1 MAEFK
6 LGRIRF
12 IWKDVWT
19 PNTTYIKDDIIR
31 NGGKTYVCVIG
42 HVSDPDFY
50 TDFDNIPTRWNQ
62 VADGSEWKGD
72 WATGTFYKLNDL
84 VKDGGRLYICND
96 SHTSAGSIASVTVTG
111 NLVAGA
117 TTVTGL
123 SDTTQLLAG
132 MSLAIQG
139 GGGTV
144 TVATNT
150 IILSVDSPTQVTID
164 KALTGTSTASGA
176 TLVWT
181 TSTVGQPT
189 GGSSA
194 LNANRSKW
202 DLFLTALDWKGD
214 WNVYT
219 RYRINDVVRYGGQSY
234 VCNEEHVSDTTLA
247 DGLEADQSKWDIYS
261 ESFEWNQDWEPNTRY
276 KRNDV
281 ILYGGQSYVC
291 NLGHTSAATYT
302 LGLEADQSKWD
313 YLHKGIEYKTGWDR
327 GATFNA
333 KIDDL
338 SGGAGDTL
346 TVNTVAFGVLKP
358 GQQLFGAGVIAG
370 TYIVSQLT
378 GTTGGAGT
386 YRVSEQHTISAI
398 TVTAKRR
405 YKINDVVKWGADLW
419 ICTVNYSS
427 DPANTFEYDEAQGRW
442 ARFVEGLQFENSWD
456 NTTIY
461 QPGDV
466 VTYGG
471 FAYICNTN
479 HSDKLPTQNPIDWQL
494 FTTGF
499 KFQNDYD
506 IATAYKVGDVVR
518 LSGYTYVAI
527 LDNVQVTINAINTN
541 TLVTIG
547 LVAYDNVITLS
558 AASTN
563 LVAGLPITFTG
574 TTFGGI
580 LAVDPIS
587 GLPKQYFVKQV
598 ISATQ
603 FTVSLSLSGPVVVLS
618 TANGT
623 MALTTNPEPPCTGFW
638 SRLNSGVK
646 WIDQAVTNLALTGT
660 NVIGTGTG
668 AKFDV
673 VRQGTFYSVTVASG
687 FLGTGYAVNNTIK
700 ILGTALGGVTPT
712 NDLVITVAS
721 VSTGAISSITWAGT
735 AVTWKIGTSYKQGDT
750 VKWGVSTFLCV
761 LRHVATYDVGP
772 PVTGNRPDIDL
783 NGTYW
788 NMLAAGAEAAVLT
801 TKGDTLY
808 FGGAGPTR
816 LPVGQSGQVL
826 KVLGDTPG
834 WEYFGVIDHVYYVA
848 PSGIDTPAPAYGIT
862 VDKPWKT
869 VRYAT
874 EQIAKGAKNYN
885 SKYLIENNRQ
895 FIQKEV
901 TGWIASTYTVNIGS
915 TISST
920 DGLRPNQIVL
930 SSGTT
935 VNLSA
940 NMPIKVSANFG
951 TMLTASTYYVK
962 TIVDNTHFTVSAT
975 AGGVVFAQSTAS
987 GTITASLSYDAVKCE
1002 RDIGYVVDALVYDLS
1017 HGGNSRSRN
1026 AALKYV
1032 NEAPLV
1038 YSKQQKVQTAA
1049 AVNYALTVITNIMN
1063 NVAPVTSYQGT
1074 VAQIIIPAL
1083 VQEAVALPTLT
1094 TLTGIITSAILAE
1107 NATNI
1112 PAEQLTNYTV
1122 NIKTGVF
1129 YEVLPITVP
1138 ANVALVGDELRSTN
1152 IRPAGSLVSISDA
1165 PYSLDGYTR
1174 LKAVIGDIVQGNAIT
1189 RSAGNTLTQFTAGPV
1204 ATSTEATTVS
1214 SLVSQLR
1221 YTIDSQLNLLTDLVL
1236 TSPTG
1241 YNTSYL
1247 PGYGDARSII
1257 LANTAFI
1264 QAEVLQRI
1272 TNTYPS
1278 LTYDRIKC
1286 ARDIKFIIDAI
1297 RYDLTYGGNVAGLVA
1312 GNAYYAGTG
1321 GALQIASS
1329 ELTAIVDA
1337 FGYMKTIIESI
1348 AVNTTITPLQ
1358 TAVTQVPGLAGS
1370 GPAASAAG
1378 QALTNIIAIINT
1390 GTAPATVLPSTSW
1403 VAGALTTAQATLA
1416 AAKATIQANTIT
1428 YINSTYPTLVY
1439 NSSKCSRDVGYV
1451 IDALGYDFMFNS
1463 NFQSYKSALSYANLD
1478 AALAVTTQKVATIA
1492 AWNYVK
1498 TQALASVGGDTTAQ
1512 ARITANM
1519 NLLIS
1524 IVESGT
1530 FSGSNDPTSTQA
1542 AYDAARMLELNKEFL
1557 ATEITS
1563 YIAVTY
1569 PSYTYDVAKCQRD
1582 VRSVVDAIKEDLIYV
1597 GNYRTRQAGI
1607 YYVNAVNGSV
1617 TSDMF
1622 YVRNGTGIRNMT
1634 LQGLS
1639 GYLSAPNAYGTKRPT
1654 AGAFTSLD
1662 PGWGPADTKAWVTN
1676 KSCYVQNVTTFGT
1689 GCVGCKI
1696 DGTLHNGGNRSIVSN
1711 DFTQVLSD
1719 GIGVWCTGTNALTEL
1734 VSVFSYY
1741 GHMGYLAED
1750 GGKIRATNGNSSYGT
1765 YGCVSEGV
1773 DKTEVPITAV
1783 VDNRY
1788 NEATITNVVTNN
1800 AQVWTVEY
1808 GNAGSYYDQATYTI
1822 NGAGANAAT
1831 EMTDFRDDAVFEVR
1845 ITDPTSSG
1853 TTGGAGYITSSN
1865 VAQGGNTTQIT
1876 LAATDGNLSS
1886 AYVGMRVL
1894 ITSGTGVGQYGYV
1907 NTYNN
1912 GSKIATMLKDSTGTA
1927 GWDHI
1932 IPGTPIATTLDLTT
1946 SYIVEPRISFT
1957 APTYTA
1963 TATTQVSGT
1972 WIDATYISMN
1982 ASYSALAA
1990 TGGSGTLALFNVVKT
2005 GNTYAVTLNSGGGN
2019 YVAGETLTIAGT
2031 ALGGL
2036 STANDITIKIITVT
2050 AVSKAITNFTWT
2062 GFASGGR
2069 YVAISGSSTATQFST
2084 NGTTWSSGGALPA
2097 GTYRAVV
2104 SGAVS
2109 GVSTL
2114 VTTSSPTSNLT
2125 ARSVD
2130 GGTTWTAGG
2139 TLPASR
2145 NWEAVAYGNSV
2156 FVAVA
2161 KGTGTS
2167 VSTDAAYSING
2178 GTTWVSS
2185 ALPSA
2190 AWTGVAYG
2198 AGKFV
2203 AVATGVQ
2210 TSAYSTSNGQ
2220 IWITS
2225 PAGLPSTA
2233 TWSSVTYGNGRF
2245 VAIGGYGANSTA
2257 SAISLDGIVW
2267 LAGGT
2272 LPASQQWTEVK
2283 YGQGVFMA
2291 IAGTGTTGTT
2301 IATSEDGVLWTTR
2314 ALTVSAAWSGAV
2326 AFGNPNWTPAWVVLG
2341 PTTTANRIVVG
2352 AKAKGRAKVTDNKI
2366 VEVRITDPGSGYVS
2380 APTMTIGDP
2389 NRTTVLTWSVR
2400 TGKGALANP
2409 YFSNRGTLYTTAT
2422 ATVVGTGYA
2431 DIYQFGTYVNVKSL
2445 TANPTAGSNIVFSGV
2460 AGIYKLVNVRNF
2472 IADNGTY
2479 IARFQVSPPMSVF
2492 ASPEHDASATMRIK
2506 YSQVRLTGHDLL
2518 SIGTGNFQTTN
2529 YPGLPLQAADPAKEL
2544 VERGGGRVFYTSTDQ
2559 DGNFRVGTLFSIE
2572 QATGVATL
2580 NADAF
2585 NLAGLNELTLG
2596 SVALGGAGATISEFS
2611 TDPFFTANS
2620 DAIIPTQR
2628 AIKAYINSQIGG
2640 GGSQLNVNTL
2650 TAGVIFIA
2658 NNEIKTTSGVQ
2669 INVPSKMNFTGGIDG
2684 SPVALNFFL
2693 LG

>member
-42 HVSDPDFY
+42 HVSDADFY

-84 VKDGGRLYICND
+84 VKDGGRLYICNE
-96 SHTSAGSIASVTVTG
+96 SHTSAGSISSVTVTG

-123 SDTTQLLAG
+123 SDTSQLLAG

-144 TVATNT
+144 TVATDT
-150 IILSVDSPTQVTID
+150 IILSVDSLTQVTID

-181 TSTVGQPT
+181 TSTAGQPA

-194 LNANRSKW
+194 LDDDRAKW
-202 DLFLTALDWKGD
+202 DLYITALDWKGD
-214 WNVYT
+214 WAVYT
-219 RYRINDVVRYGGQSY
+219 RYRINDIVRYGGQSY

-261 ESFEWNQDWEPNTRY
+261 ESFEWNQDWTPATRY

-327 GATFNA
+327 GATVTA
-333 KIDDL
+333 KIDDGA
-338 SGGAGDTL
+338 GGAGDTL
-346 TVNTVAFGVLKP
+346 TVTAVDFGSLQP
-358 GQQLFGAGVIAG
+358 GQLLFGSGVIAG

-378 GTTGGAGT
+378 GTTGSTGT
-386 YRVSEQHTISAI
+386 YLVNQDHTIAST

-405 YKINDVVKWGADLW
+405 YKINDIVKWGADLW
-419 ICTVNYSS
+419 ICTDDHSS
-427 DPANTFEYDEAQGRW
+427 DPANTFEADEDLDRW
-442 ARFVEGLQFENSWD
+442 ERFVEGLQFENSWD
-456 NTTIY
+456 SSTIY

-471 FAYICNTN
+471 FAYICDTN
-479 HSDKLPTQNPIDWQL
+479 HSNKLPTQNPVDWQL

-499 KFQNDYD
+499 KFQNDYN
-506 IATAYKVGDVVR
+506 ISTAYKVGDVVR

-527 LDNVQVTINAINTN
+527 LDNTQVTINAIT
-541 TLVTIG
+541 TTPTVTIG
-547 LVAYDNVITLS
+547 IVDYTNVITLS
-558 AASTN
+558 APSTN

-603 FTVSLSLSGPVVVLS
+603 FNVSLELAGAEVVVT
-618 TANGT
+618 TASGT
-623 MALTTNPEPPCTGFW
+623 MALTTNPEPPCEGFW

-646 WIDQAVTNLALTGT
+646 WIDQAVTNLAVTGT
-660 NVIGTGTG
+660 NIIGTGSG
-668 AKFDV
+668 AAFDV
-673 VRQGTFYSVTVASG
+673 VRLGTFYSVTVTSG
-687 FLGTGYAVNNTIK
+687 FAGTGYANANTIK
-700 ILGTALGGVTPT
+700 ILGTSLGGVTPT
-712 NDLVITVAS
+712 NDLTITVAS
-721 VSTGAISSITWAGT
+721 QTAGAIDTITWSGT
-735 AVTWKIGTSYKQGDT
+735 AVTWKIGTEYKQGDT

-761 LRHVATYDVGP
+761 LRHVAEYDVGP

-783 NGTYW
+783 TGTYW

-816 LPVGQSGQVL
+816 LPIGQPGQVL

-834 WEYFGVIDHVYYVA
+834 WEYFGVVDHVYYVA
-848 PSGIDTPAPAYGIT
+848 PSGIDTPAPLYGIT

-874 EQIAKGAKNYN
+874 EQIAKGPKNYN

-895 FIQKEV
+895 FVQKEV

-915 TISST
+915 TIAST

-951 TMLTASTYYVK
+951 NMLAASTYYVK
-962 TIVDNTHFTVSAT
+962 TIVSNTHFTVSAT
-975 AGGVVFAQSTAS
+975 AGGVVFAQNTAS
-987 GTITASLSYDAVKCE
+987 GSITASLSYDAVKCE

-1017 HGGNSRSRN
+1017 HGGNSRSRK

-1049 AVNYALTVITNIMN
+1049 AINYALTVITNILN
-1063 NVAPVTSYQGT
+1063 NTPPVTSYQAT
-1074 VAQIIIPAL
+1074 VDQIIIPAL
-1083 VQEAVALPTLT
+1083 VQDAVALPTLT
-1094 TLTGIITSAILAE
+1094 TLISVITSAVLAGV
-1107 NATNI
+1107 ATNI
-1112 PAEQLTNYTV
+1112 PAEQLTNYTI
-1122 NIKTGVF
+1122 NIKTGLF
-1129 YEVLPITVP
+1129 FEVLPITVP

-1152 IRPAGSLVSISDA
+1152 IRPASSLVSVSDA

-1189 RSAGNTLTQFTAGPV
+1189 PSAGNTLTQFTDGPL
-1204 ATSTEATTVS
+1204 ATSTEATTAS

-1221 YTIDSQLNLLTDLVL
+1221 YTIDSKLNLLNDVTLTAPTD
-1236 TSPTG
+1236 
-1241 YNTSYL
+1241 YNTAYL
-1247 PGYGDARSII
+1247 AGYGDARNLIV
-1257 LANTAFI
+1257 ANTAFI
-1264 QAEVLQRI
+1264 QAELIQRI
-1272 TNTYPS
+1272 TNNYPS
-1278 LTYDRIKC
+1278 LTYDRVKC
-1286 ARDIKFIIDAI
+1286 ARDIKFIIDAL
-1297 RYDLTYGGNVAGLVA
+1297 RYDLTYGGNVASLVA
-1312 GNAYYAGTG
+1312 GNAYYAGVG
-1321 GALQIASS
+1321 GALQIGSS
-1329 ELTAIVDA
+1329 ELAATIDA
-1337 FGYMKTIIESI
+1337 YTYLQSLVQSI
-1348 AVNTTITPLQ
+1348 AVNTGVVALQ
-1358 TAVTQVPGLAGS
+1358 TEVTQVPGSAGS
-1370 GPAASAAG
+1370 APAATAAG
-1378 QALTNIIAIINT
+1378 ALVNDIITTINS
-1390 GTAPATVLPSTSW
+1390 GTAPATVLPATTW
-1403 VAGALTTAQATLA
+1403 VASPLTTAQATLD
-1416 AAKATIQANTIT
+1416 AAKATIRSNTISW
-1428 YINSTYPTLVY
+1428 INSNYPTLVY
-1439 NSSKCSRDVGYV
+1439 DTVKCSRDVGYV
-1451 IDALGYDFMFNS
+1451 IDALGYDFMFNA
-1463 NFQSYKSALSYANLD
+1463 NFQTYK
-1478 AALAVTTQKVATIA
+1478 AALAYGRLNAAVAVTSQKAATVA

-1498 TQALASVGGDTTAQ
+1498 TQALANVGGDTTAQ

-1519 NLLIS
+1519 DMLIS
-1524 IVESGT
+1524 IVEAST
-1530 FSGSNDPTSTQA
+1530 FNGSNEPTSTQA

-1557 ATEITS
+1557 ALEVTR
-1563 YIAVTY
+1563 YIAATY
-1569 PSYTYDVAKCQRD
+1569 PSYTYDVEKCKRD
-1582 VRSVVDAIKEDLIYV
+1582 VRTVVDAIKEDLVYV
-1597 GNYRTRQAGI
+1597 GNYKTRTAAI
-1607 YYVNAVNGSV
+1607 YYVNAVTGSEK
-1617 TSDMF
+1617 SDMF

-1639 GYLSAPNAYGTKRPT
+1639 GYLSSPNQYGTKRPT
-1654 AGAFTSLD
+1654 AGSFTSLD
-1662 PGWGPADTKAWVTN
+1662 PGWGPDDTSAWVTN

-1711 DFTQVLSD
+1711 DFTQILSD
-1719 GIGVWCTGTNALTEL
+1719 GIGVWCTGTEALTEL

-1765 YGCVSEGV
+1765 YGCVSEGFDV
-1773 DKTEVPITAV
+1773 TEVPITAV

-1788 NEATITNVVTNN
+1788 NEASITNVITNN
-1800 AQVWTVEY
+1800 SQVWAVEY
-1808 GNAGSYYDQATYTI
+1808 LNAGSYYDQATYTI
-1822 NGAGANAAT
+1822 NGAGANAAAIAN
-1831 EMTDFRDDAVFEVR
+1831 EFRDDAVFEVR
-1845 ITDPTSSG
+1845 ITDPTDSNEI
-1853 TTGGAGYITSSN
+1853 GGLGYITSSN
-1865 VAQGGNTTQIT
+1865 IAQGGNTTQIT

-1886 AYVGMRVL
+1886 AYVGMRVQ

-1912 GSKIATMLKDSTGTA
+1912 GSKIATILKESTGTA
-1927 GWDHI
+1927 GWDHV
-1932 IPGTPIATTLDLTT
+1932 IPGTPIASTLDLTT
-1946 SYIVEPRISFT
+1946 AYIVEPRISFSAPGYAAT
-1957 APTYTA
+1957 AVTTQMGTPADITYINGNATYTA
-1963 TATTQVSGT
+1963 VV
-1972 WIDATYISMN
+1972 
-1982 ASYSALAA
+1982 A
-1990 TGGSGTLALFNVVKT
+1990 TGGSGTLGLFDVVKT
-2005 GNTYAVTLNSGGGN
+2005 GNTYTVTLSSGGGN

-2031 ALGGL
+2031 SLGGV
-2036 STANDITIKIITVT
+2036 SPANDVVIKIVTVT
-2050 AVSKAITNFTWT
+2050 SVSKAITNFTWT
-2062 GFASGGR
+2062 GYASGGR
-2069 YVAISGSSTATQFST
+2069 YVAISLALSSQYST
-2084 NGTTWSSGGALPA
+2084 DGTTWVSGGALPA
-2097 GTYRAVV
+2097 GTNASMA
-2104 SGAVS
+2104 SGIVN
-2109 GVSTL
+2109 GVSTIV
-2114 VTTSSPTSNLT
+2114 VTPSGSNQTS
-2125 ARSVD
+2125 RSVNL
-2130 GGTTWTAGG
+2130 GNTWTSGG

-2145 NWEAVAYGNSV
+2145 EWESVTYGNGI

-2161 KGTGTS
+2161 KGTGTNP
-2167 VSTDAAYSING
+2167 STDSAYSING
-2178 GTTWVSS
+2178 GTAWVSA

-2203 AVATGVQ
+2203 AIATGTQ

-2220 IWITS
+2220 IWLTA
-2225 PAGLPSTA
+2225 PVGLPSTA
-2233 TWSSVTYGNGRF
+2233 TWSSITYGNNRF
-2245 VAIGGYGANSTA
+2245 VAVGGYGANSTA
-2257 SAISLDGIVW
+2257 SAYSLDGITW
-2267 LAGGT
+2267 YAGGA
-2272 LPASQQWTEVK
+2272 LPANQQWTEVR

-2291 IAGTGTTGTT
+2291 VASGTTQV
-2301 IATSEDGVLWTTR
+2301 IATSEDGVLWTSR
-2314 ALTVSAAWSGAV
+2314 DLFASLNCSGKV
-2326 AFGNPNWTPAWVVLG
+2326 AFGNPNWTPAWVVHG
-2341 PTTTANRIVVG
+2341 NTTTSNRIVTG
-2352 AKAKGRAKVTDNKI
+2352 AKAKGRARVTDNRI
-2366 VEVRITDPGSGYVS
+2366 VEVRVTDPGSGYTS
-2380 APTMTIGDP
+2380 TPTMTIGDP
-2389 NRTTVLTWSVR
+2389 NRTEVLTWQVR
-2400 TGKGALANP
+2400 KGKGALANP
-2409 YFSNRGTLYTTAT
+2409 TFTNRGTLYSTAT
-2422 ATVVGTGYA
+2422 ASLTGNGYS
-2431 DIYQFGTYVNVKSL
+2431 DLYQYGTYVNVKSL
-2445 TANPTAGSNIVFSGV
+2445 TANPTAGSNVVFDGV

-2472 IADNGTY
+2472 IADNGTFV
-2479 IARFQVSPPMSVF
+2479 ARFQISPPMSVF
-2492 ASPEHDASATMRIK
+2492 ASPEHEAATVMRIR

-2529 YPGLPLQAADPAKEL
+2529 YPNLPLQPADPAKEL

-2658 NNEIKTTSGVQ
+2658 NNTISTTSGVQ

-2684 SPVALNFFL
+2684 SPVAMNFFL